1 MLTLANHLHVDPI
14 VNAEKSINKLCVHVY
29 RTTLAVRLDVDQSAH
44 RVQTVAVTRLA
55 LT

>member
-1 MLTLANHLHVDPI
+1 MLTLANHLRVDPI